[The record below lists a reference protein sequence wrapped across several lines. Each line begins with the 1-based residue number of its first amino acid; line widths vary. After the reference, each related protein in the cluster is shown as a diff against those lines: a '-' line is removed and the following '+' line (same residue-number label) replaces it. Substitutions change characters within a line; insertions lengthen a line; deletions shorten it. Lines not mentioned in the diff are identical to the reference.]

1 MQHFNKTSNPVDEKA
16 LVESLKNGTLRG
28 AALDVF
34 ATEPLPENHEL
45 WDMENVLISPHN
57 MDKTA
62 TFMHEAT
69 EFFVGEN
76 LPRFILG
83 DTLLNHVDTTMGY

>member
-1 MQHFNKTSNPVDEKA
+1 MI
-16 LVESLKNGTLRG
+16 ESLQNGTLKG

-34 ATEPLPENHEL
+34 STEPLPDDNPL
-45 WDMENVLISPHN
+45 WGMENVLISPHN

-69 EFFVGEN
+69 EFFVNEN

-83 DTLLNHVDTTMGY
+83 DYLLNPVDTEKGY